1 MKILPTMM
9 ALASALPQPFR
20 RLERRPGNAPP
31 VASPAPKPAD
41 WNPADPI
48 FACGAVY
55 DGETVFAERDPR
67 LVGLR
72 AARRKGWVVL
82 SGSGPITAGL
92 TEHGIEHV
100 EEHRARAR

>member
-1 MKILPTMM
+1 MTILTTLT
-9 ALASALPQPFR
+9 ALAGALNPFR

-31 VASPAPKPAD
+31 VAPPAPKPAD

>member
-1 MKILPTMM
+1 MKILTTLM
-9 ALASALPQPFR
+9 ALASALTQPFR

-82 SGSGPITAGL
+82 TGSGPISAEL
-92 TEHGIEHV
+92 TTRGVVRV

>member
-1 MKILPTMM
+1 MKILPAMM
-9 ALASALPQPFR
+9 ALASALTQPFR

-31 VASPAPKPAD
+31 VAPPAPKPAD